1 MANNARLFVIPRQ
14 RELMFA
20 RGHTMPSDPKCL
32 GSGGCGYLRAST
44 TVFGEIGI
52 SVPISRGSPPLL
64 ING

>member
-1 MANNARLFVIPRQ
+1 MANNARSFVNPRQ

-32 GSGGCGYLRAST
+32 GSGGCHTLYAATL
-44 TVFGEIGI
+44 VFGEIGI
-52 SVPISRGSPPLL
+52 SVPISRGSPPIL